1 MTTLDLKLSDRY
13 TRESAEVFMSGLHAL
28 ARLPIEQLIVDRR
41 NGLTTAAYA
50 TGYPGSPVGGFP
62 DVLDEA
68 FRIRADLPITHVMAL
83 NEEYAATAV
92 MGTQLV
98 ATRPDARVQ
107 GVIGMWYGKAPG
119 VDRALDALRHGSF
132 AGASRHGGVVCVV
145 GDDPNA
151 KSSTL
156 PSSSAGVLADLHI
169 PVLYPGSPSEA
180 LEVGR
185 HAIAM
190 SRATGLW
197 TALKIVADVADGTGN
212 VQLDPDRVEPIIPLV
227 DGKPYAHL
235 PDGRLL
241 TPRTLE
247 LEREIYEVRYPL
259 SIEYARLNK
268 LNRISV
274 SSPEAVVGIVASGI
288 TYAEVRAALRKLGL
302 VSDADIAAAGL
313 RLFKM
318 LMPLPFD
325 SNSVREFARGLQ
337 EIIVVEEKN
346 PNVET
351 LIKDAMYAGSDHPTI
366 VGKRDETGKPL
377 FPGHGS
383 LVGDAIAERLH
394 ARLAPRLGT
403 RLRPLPQQR
412 ERIRLEVERT
422 PFYCSGCPH
431 NRSTHVPEGVQV
443 GVGIGC
449 HSLVLVMSD
458 EKTGDL
464 LGLTPMGNEGM
475 QWVGMSPFVDTPH
488 IVQNLGDGTYYHSGR
503 LAVAAAVAS
512 GVNMTYKLLYNDAIG
527 MTGGQRST
535 GRQEV
540 VDIVESLLRVGV
552 SRVLVTVDDLERYR
566 GVTLPAGVDV
576 WPRTRLDEAHR
587 VLAAEPGVTVLLH
600 DQPCAAEARRLR
612 KQGIIPSP
620 TERIVIN
627 HRVCEGCGHCG
638 EISNC
643 LSVQP
648 TDTAFGRKTRIDQTT
663 CNFDYSCIEGDC
675 PSFVVVDTAARRFR
689 RRTSRRN
696 EGNPHDA
703 LQRALTIPLPA
714 PQTRVDT
721 SDFSLRITGVGGTG
735 VVTVAQVLGTAAMLD
750 GFEVR
755 GLDQIGLSQKAGP
768 VVSDLRLTRDVQESA
783 SRIGAFE
790 ADVLLA
796 LDQLVAASAVG
807 LDSVSS
813 DTIVVGSSSFSPT
826 GAMIAHPNLRAPDT
840 DALARRIAAVT
851 RADSQTWCDA
861 GLVTTLLL
869 GGAVTANVFVVGM
882 AVQSGALPVSVGHVE
897 EALRLNGAAVEANL
911 AAFSLGRLAVAARG
925 DLNEIIGQVES
936 GSTDRVPT
944 WISDAVAKIGLCD
957 PDAERTT
964 RLANDLM
971 SHTGRPYAERYLALV
986 GVAKRAD
993 ERLATNDQ
1001 FVRCVI
1007 REAHRLMAYKDEYE
1021 VARLLLV
1028 NDAQQEVMRVA
1039 GERSRVSYLL
1049 HPPILRSLGVKNK
1062 IRFPEWTLPMF
1073 RLLAAGKAIRGTVVD
1088 PFGHTRI
1095 RRAERRLR
1103 DEYEQVIREI
1113 SDRPE
1118 AFGSSRALRIASL
1131 PDMVRGYEGI
1141 KMARIETYERELA
1154 ALLADREAS

>member
-13 TRESAEVFMSGLHAL
+13 THESAEVFMSGLHAL

-41 NGLTTAAYA
+41 QGLSTAAYA

-68 FRIRADLPITHVMAL
+68 FRIRADLPLTHVMAL

-180 LEVGR
+180 LDVGR
-185 HAIAM
+185 HAVAM

-212 VQLDPDRVEPIIPLV
+212 VQLDPDRVVPIIPLLE
-227 DGKPYAHL
+227 GKPYAHL

-259 SIEYARLNK
+259 SIEYARLNR
-268 LNRISV
+268 LNRVTV
-274 SSPEAVVGIVASGI
+274 SSPEAVIGIVASGI
-288 TYAEVRAALRKLGL
+288 TYTEVRAALRKLGL
-302 VSDADIAAAGL
+302 VSDTEIEAAGL

-325 SNSVREFARGLQ
+325 SSSVREFARGLE

-351 LIKDAMYAGSDHPTI
+351 LIKDALYSATDHPTI
-366 VGKRDETGKPL
+366 VGKRDESGTSL

-383 LVGDAIAERLH
+383 LVGDAIAELLH
-394 ARLAPRLGT
+394 ARLAPRLGQ
-403 RLRPLPQQR
+403 RLRPLPQKR

-449 HSLVLVMSD
+449 HSLVLVMND

-475 QWVGMSPFVDTPH
+475 QWVGMSQYVDTSH

-535 GRQEV
+535 GRQDV

-552 SRVLVTVDDLERYR
+552 SRVIVTVDDLERYQN
-566 GVTLPAGVDV
+566 VALPTGVDV
-576 WPRTRLDEAHR
+576 WPRTRIEEAHR
-587 VLAAEPGVTVLLH
+587 VLAVVPGVTVLLH

-648 TDTAFGRKTRIDQTT
+648 TDTEFGRKTRIDQTT

-689 RRTSRRN
+689 RRKQRTN
-696 EGNPHDA
+696 EGSSDNA
-703 LQRALTIPLPA
+703 LRLALSIALPV
-714 PQTRVDT
+714 PRIRVDT
-721 SDFSLRITGVGGTG
+721 SDFSVRITGVGGTG

-768 VVSDLRLTRDVQESA
+768 VVSDLRLTRDVQESS
-783 SRIGAFE
+783 SRIGSFE

-796 LDQLVAASAVG
+796 LDQLVAASAIG

-813 DTIVVGSSSFSPT
+813 ETIVVGSSSFSPT
-826 GAMIAHPNLRAPDT
+826 GAMIAHPDLRAPDS
-840 DALARRIAAVT
+840 DALTRRIAAVT
-851 RADSQTWCDA
+851 RSDAQTWRDA
-861 GLVTTLLL
+861 ALVTTLLL
-869 GGAVTANVFVVGM
+869 GNAVTANVFVVGM
-882 AVQSGALPVSVGHVE
+882 AVQSGALPVSVEHVE
-897 EALRLNGAAVEANL
+897 EALRLNGAAVDTNL
-911 AAFSLGRLAVAARG
+911 AAFSLGRIAVAEP
-925 DLNEIIGQVES
+925 DQLNDIMSQLRS
-936 GSTDRVPT
+936 GSTANVPE
-944 WISDAVAKIGLCD
+944 WITDTVATIGLREI
-957 PDAERTT
+957 DAAQTT
-964 RLANDLM
+964 RFAHDLLL
-971 SHTGRPYAERYLALV
+971 HTGRSYANRYLALV
-986 GVAKRAD
+986 SVARRAD
-993 ERLATNDQ
+993 ERLVADDQ
-1001 FVRCVI
+1001 FVRSVT

-1021 VARLLLV
+1021 VARLLSV
-1028 NDAQQEVMRVA
+1028 PEAEQEILRVA
-1039 GERSRVSYLL
+1039 GEQSKVSYLL
-1049 HPPILRSLGVKNK
+1049 HPPILRSLGVKSK
-1062 IRFPEWTLPMF
+1062 IRFPEWTLPLF
-1073 RLLAAGKAIRGTVVD
+1073 RLLAAGKVVRGSIID
-1088 PFGHTRI
+1088 PFGHTKM

-1103 DEYEQVIREI
+1103 DEYERAIRDI
-1113 SDRPE
+1113 CNRPA
-1118 AFGSSRALRIASL
+1118 AFGLSRALRIASL
-1131 PDMVRGYEGI
+1131 PDMVRGYEEI
-1141 KMARIETYERELA
+1141 KMARIESYDRELA
-1154 ALLADREAS
+1154 VLLAGQDV

>member
-41 NGLTTAAYA
+41 NGLSTAAYA

-180 LEVGR
+180 LDVGR

-212 VQLDPDRVEPIIPLV
+212 VQLDPDRVEPIIPLIE
-227 DGKPYAHL
+227 GKPYVHL

-268 LNRISV
+268 LNRITV

-288 TYAEVRAALRKLGL
+288 TYTEVRAALRKLGL
-302 VSDADIAAAGL
+302 VSDSDIAAAGL

-351 LIKDAMYAGSDHPTI
+351 LIKDALYAGTEHPII
-366 VGKRDETGKPL
+366 VGKRDEAGMPL

-383 LVGDAIAERLH
+383 LVGDAIAERLYS
-394 ARLAPRLGT
+394 RLVPHLGS
-403 RLRPLPQQR
+403 RLRPLPRRR

-431 NRSTHVPEGVQV
+431 NRSTHVPDGVQV

-458 EKTGDL
+458 DKTGDL

-475 QWVGMSPFVDTPH
+475 QWVGMSPYVDTPH

-535 GRQEV
+535 GRQGV
-540 VDIVESLLRVGV
+540 VDIVEGLLRVGV
-552 SRVLVTVDDLERYR
+552 SRVLVTVDDTERYR

-576 WPRTRLDEAHR
+576 WPRTRLEEAHH

-612 KQGIIPSP
+612 KQGMIPSP

-648 TDTAFGRKTRIDQTT
+648 TDTEFGRKTRIDQTT

-675 PSFVVVDTAARRFR
+675 PSFVVVDTAARRLR
-689 RRTSRRN
+689 RRKNRKNDGSLD
-696 EGNPHDA
+696 DA
-703 LQRALTIPLPA
+703 RQRALSAPLPA
-714 PQTRVDT
+714 PRTRVDT

-768 VVSDLRLTRDVQESA
+768 VVSDLRLTREVQESA

-807 LDSVSS
+807 LDSVSAN
-813 DTIVVGSSSFSPT
+813 TIVVGSSSFSPT
-826 GAMIAHPNLRAPDT
+826 GAMIAHPNLRAPDP
-840 DALARRIAAVT
+840 DDLARRIAAVT

-861 GLVTTLLL
+861 ASVTTTLL
-869 GGAVTANVFVVGM
+869 GSAVTANVFVVGM
-882 AVQSGALPVSVGHVE
+882 AVQSGALPVSVAHVE

-911 AAFSLGRLAVAARG
+911 AAFSLGRLAVVAP
-925 DLNEIIGQVES
+925 DELNGIINKVRT
-936 GSTDRVPT
+936 GSIETAPE
-944 WISDAVAKIGLCD
+944 WISNVVAEIGLRD
-957 PDAERTT
+957 ADAERAS
-964 RLANDLM
+964 RFAHDLLLH
-971 SHTGRPYAERYLALV
+971 SGRRYASRYLSLV
-986 GVAKRAD
+986 TAAKRAD
-993 ERLATNDQ
+993 EQLVAEDQ
-1001 FVRCVI
+1001 FVRCVA

-1028 NDAQQEVMRVA
+1028 NEAQQEVGRVA

-1062 IRFPEWTLPMF
+1062 IRFPEWTSPLF
-1073 RLLAAGKAIRGTVVD
+1073 RLLAAGKVIRGTVID
-1088 PFGHTRI
+1088 PFGHTKT

-1103 DEYEQVIREI
+1103 DEYERIIREI
-1113 SDRPE
+1113 CNQP
-1118 AFGSSRALRIASL
+1118 AKFGSSRAVRIASL

-1141 KMARIETYERELA
+1141 KMARIETYDRELA
-1154 ALLADREAS
+1154 TLLAECEVS